1 MTASTAD
8 LSKQLEAMAEHGE
21 LVVPPYPAAAM
32 RLRALIE
39 SDKYG
44 MSQIADAA
52 SADAAL
58 AAALLRIANSAVYRG
73 DGPPL
78 TTLLRAVN
86 RLGARAVSSLAL
98 AAGIGAAATAP
109 GPLADVKYRVW
120 RRSIT
125 CALAAQRFGPSRG
138 IDAEVAFLAG
148 LLHGFGRSVA
158 LACIEKLLGKSPE
171 QHTLPEWLELVERHR
186 ARLAARVASL
196 WQLPAPIATAMSA
209 GGDPASPVGA
219 LVAMADSLAGAL
231 ERGAT
236 AAEAASG
243 LGLDAN
249 LAAQVER
256 FVSHL
261 PGALEA
267 FIQPPDTPKRGRG
280 PANAVAKPQSML
292 PGELRSFAVPISD
305 LRKGRKPDTFES
317 VAIAPLGLVVE
328 SAQPLQESTVIRL
341 AIQAEP
347 PIEAWFNVVLCAPQG
362 ARFRIELLAFA
373 ASSELRERMSQ
384 LWSAGAPLNGPSLRP
399 S

>member
-1 MTASTAD
+1 MTAPMTD
-8 LSKQLEAMAEHGE
+8 LSKQLDALVEHGE
-21 LVVPPYPAAAM
+21 LVIPPYPAAAM

-39 SDKYG
+39 SEKYG

-52 SADAAL
+52 AADAAL

-98 AAGIGAAATAP
+98 AAGVGAAATAP

-158 LACIEKLLGKSPE
+158 VACIEKLLGTSPE
-171 QHTLPEWLELVERHR
+171 AHPLPEWLEVVERHR
-186 ARLAARVASL
+186 ARLAARVAAL
-196 WQLPAPIATAMSA
+196 WQLPPAIAAAMSA
-209 GGDPASPVGA
+209 AGDQASPAGA
-219 LVAMADSLAGAL
+219 LVAMADTIAGAL
-231 ERGAT
+231 DRGGT
-236 AAEAASG
+236 AVEAASG
-243 LGLDAN
+243 LGLDSN
-249 LAAQVER
+249 MAAQVER

-267 FIQPPDTPKRGRG
+267 FIQAPDAPKKGR
-280 PANAVAKPQSML
+280 AVNAVTKPQSSL
-292 PGELRSFAVPISD
+292 PGELRGFGIPIAD
-305 LRKGRKPDTFES
+305 LRKGKGENFES

-328 SAQPLQESTVIRL
+328 SSRPLQESSVIRL
-341 AIQAEP
+341 GIQADP
-347 PIEAWFNVVLCAPQG
+347 PIEAWFNVVLCAPKGQ
-362 ARFRIELLAFA
+362 RFRIELLAFA
-373 ASSELRERMSQ
+373 ASSDLRERMTQ
-384 LWSAGAPLNGPSLRP
+384 LWNGGAVLTGPSLRP

>member
-1 MTASTAD
+1 MTAPLTD
-8 LSKQLEAMAEHGE
+8 LSKQLDALVEHGE

-39 SDKYG
+39 SEKYG

-52 SADAAL
+52 AADAAL

-98 AAGIGAAATAP
+98 AAGVGAAATAP

-158 LACIEKLLGKSPE
+158 LACIEKLLGTSPE
-171 QHTLPEWLELVERHR
+171 AHTLPEWLEVVERHR
-186 ARLAARVASL
+186 AKLAARVAVL
-196 WQLPAPIATAMSA
+196 WQLPPAIATAMSA
-209 GGDPASPVGA
+209 AGDQASPAGA
-219 LVAMADSLAGAL
+219 LVAMADTIAGTL
-231 ERGAT
+231 DRGAT
-236 AAEAASG
+236 AVEAASG
-243 LGLDAN
+243 LGLDTN
-249 LAAQVER
+249 MAAQVER

-267 FIQPPDTPKRGRG
+267 FIQPPDAPKKGRV
-280 PANAVAKPQSML
+280 ASAVTKPQSSL
-292 PGELRSFAVPISD
+292 PGELRGFAIPIAD
-305 LRKGRKPDTFES
+305 LRKGKGETFES

-328 SAQPLQESTVIRL
+328 CARPLQESSVIRL
-341 AIQAEP
+341 GIRADP
-347 PIEAWFNVVLCAPQG
+347 PIEAWFNVVLCAPKG
-362 ARFRIELLAFA
+362 KGFRIELLAFA
-373 ASSELRERMSQ
+373 ASSDLRERMTQ
-384 LWSAGAPLNGPSLRP
+384 LWNGGAVLTGPSLRP
-399 S
+399 T